1 MCMAQIFGGQQGVRT
16 IQQSGYAGD
25 TGTWAKS
32 GRPKGGGFTT
42 MMRGILLRQN
52 GRQPEQQAGSV
63 TGAPTSVTGG

>member
-1 MCMAQIFGGQQGVRT
+1 MEAKGATQRNPG
-16 IQQSGYAGD
+16 GYAGD

-63 TGAPTSVTGG
+63 TGAPNSVTGG